1 MTGLR
6 RRPPP
11 GRDGGASAAL
21 DAQSALHEEIT
32 AELVDM
38 SAQLKRN
45 AYAMHAGVRDSARL
59 LDDVGTSVENNLA
72 STTRAT
78 DKARAI
84 YQVNRASCWAQCVVF
99 AAITLVFAWTV
110 MLIRMNKNRL
120 KPMLATMPGT

>member
-1 MTGLR
+1 
-6 RRPPP
+6 
-11 GRDGGASAAL
+11 
-21 DAQSALHEEIT
+21 
-32 AELVDM
+32 M

-45 AYAMHAGVRDSARL
+45 AYAMHSGVRDSARL